1 MMNFKVICFDMDG
14 TLIDRNAGALNNYK
28 QLLQWDI
35 PEIEDEELENL
46 AKYLL
51 KYDKHGSVEKEAI
64 FNHYKEIEPRAKKEI
79 QEYIDY
85 WYEHTGI
92 HTVAYKDT
100 YEVLEALRQHYK
112 LVLLTNGTI
121 VGQRKKI
128 NQMNFKNHFDELY
141 VSEEIGYQKPDT
153 RTFQHVIEQTGF
165 LASEI
170 AYVGDH
176 IINDMMGS
184 KQAGMTSIL
193 VSVRTPKDLSN
204 VDFWVSNLS
213 ELKRLLLG

>member
-1 MMNFKVICFDMDG
+1 MMNFKAICFDMDG

-28 QLLQWDI
+28 QLLRWDI
-35 PEIEDEELENL
+35 PEISDEELEAL

-51 KYDKHGSVEKEAI
+51 KYDKHGSVEKEEI
-64 FNHYKEIEPRAKKEI
+64 FTHYQEIEPRAKKEI

-85 WYEHTGI
+85 WYEYTGI

-100 YEVLEALRQHYK
+100 YEVLIALRERYQ
-112 LVLLTNGTI
+112 LILLTNGTI

-128 NQMNFKNHFDELY
+128 QQMDFESYFDEVY
-141 VSEEIGYQKPDT
+141 VSEEIGYQKPDV
-153 RTFQHVIEQTGF
+153 RTFQYVIGQTG
-165 LASEI
+165 LDPDDI

-176 IINDMMGS
+176 IVNDMMGS
-184 KQAGMTSIL
+184 KKAGMTSIL
-193 VSVRTPKDLSN
+193 VSVRTPNDLSN
-204 VDFWVSNLS
+204 VDFWVSNLG